1 MKIFKWALVGAAGVA
16 VAGFLAVTALGS
28 AVTSAQEPDGNGGHV
43 RPFTRALANVL
54 GITPSQLQD
63 DRKAALQQMLDT
75 AVANGRITQEQ
86 ADQIRE
92 HPRASAKLLRGAV
105 LSVFDAA
112 ADTLHMTKDQLH
124 SELSSGKS
132 LADVAAEQNV
142 SVEDLKAGMT
152 AQITN
157 GLDQAVANGRID
169 QAKEEKILAGLA
181 QRLDTIINHQGGKFL
196 KP

>member
-1 MKIFKWALVGAAGVA
+1 
-16 VAGFLAVTALGS
+16 
-28 AVTSAQEPDGNGGHV
+28 
-43 RPFTRALANVL
+43 
-54 GITPSQLQD
+54 
-63 DRKAALQQMLDT
+63 
-75 AVANGRITQEQ
+75 
-86 ADQIRE
+86 
-92 HPRASAKLLRGAV
+92 V